1 MKKTILFLFLAFF
14 SWQVFAQENVITGV
28 VASGE
33 DGTPIPFASVV
44 VKGTTVGTSTDFDGK
59 YTIEV
64 PNDATLVFSMI
75 GFATQEIIVG
85 EQTTINVILN
95 VETTGL
101 DEVVVVGYG
110 TQKKRDVTGAVS
122 VLGAKTIEELKPA
135 RVEQALQ
142 GTTSGVVVSSGSG
155 APGSGLDIRIRG
167 ISTNGDASPLIIID
181 GYEGSLESLNPG
193 DIESIT
199 VLKDAQAAIYGTVAA
214 NGVVLVTTKSGKKNT
229 APAIRFNS
237 SLGIQETTRKLPVLN
252 ATEYA
257 VLLNEAYAANGEEL
271 PFSSFSNLGKGTN
284 WQDKVFETA
293 PIFKND
299 LSVSGGSDKIV
310 YALSASDLDQEGI
323 VGKDK
328 SGYKRNTA
336 RVNLGV
342 DLSDKIKLK
351 SSLNYTFLKRKSINE
366 NGLGSVLFNAL
377 NMPST
382 MPVYDEKG
390 DFFLAPSS
398 LGNEII
404 NPLAQISN
412 TYNDFRSSRLSG
424 SFSMDYLHSKHLKA
438 TARIGFNTGN
448 SKEKTFSKKIDYG
461 EGKVFNNQRSSVFQ
475 ARENFNDYTFDAF
488 VTYDN
493 TFFEDHHV
501 TATVGTS
508 VYKNWG
514 DHLEA
519 TGFDVPNNSWE
530 FADISLTEGT
540 SDAKSN
546 NSWVWDQRRL
556 SYFARLQY
564 DYKSKYL
571 FSAMLRRDAST
582 KFGPD
587 NRVGYFPS
595 ATAGWVISDEDFM
608 SDFDFIDFVKIRA
621 SYGFMGSDK
630 IPDNQ
635 ARSLLSGEATY
646 VLDGKIVSGK
656 AIGVLQNL
664 KVGWE
669 ESEQL
674 DIGLDVKLLNNK
686 IDFSADYFIKT
697 TNKLL
702 LSNIPVS
709 GILGVAA
716 PGAAGPTIN
725 AGEVRNKGLE
735 IALGYRG
742 KIGEDL
748 IFKVNYNMTAL
759 KNEVTKVNN
768 GTGFIEGGEFGVGQ
782 PRPARMEVGQP
793 IGYFY
798 GYKTDGI
805 FQNMSEVSAH
815 PSQIA
820 LGAEAKPGDLRYV
833 DVNGDGVL
841 NTDDRT
847 KIGDPIPDVTM
858 GLNLSVNYKNFD
870 FTAYAYASLGNDM
883 VRNYERANVNVNKLA
898 TNLNR
903 WTGEGTSNSVPRLTT
918 GATANRIFSDYFVED
933 ASYLRIQNVQL
944 GYTLP
949 KSLTD
954 KIRIEKLRFYGSVSN
969 LYTFT
974 DYKGYD
980 PAATSGEPI
989 GAGIDY
995 GFYPAARTYTFG
1007 LNLNF

>member
-75 GFATQEIIVG
+75 GFATQEIIVE
-85 EQTTINVILN
+85 EQTTINVILD

-122 VLGAKTIEELKPA
+122 VLGAKTIDELKPA

-181 GYEGSLESLNPG
+181 GYEGSLESLNPS

-342 DLSDKIKLK
+342 DLSNKIKLK

-382 MPVYDEKG
+382 MPVYDENG
-390 DFFLAPSS
+390 EFFLAPSS

-424 SFSMDYLHSKHLKA
+424 SFSMDYLYSKHLKA

-508 VYKNWG
+508 IYKNWG

-564 DYKSKYL
+564 DYKGKYL

-608 SDFDFIDFVKIRA
+608 SDFDFLDFVKIRA

-674 DIGLDVKLLNNK
+674 DFGLDIKLLNNK
-686 IDFSADYFIKT
+686 IDLSADYFVKT
-697 TNKLL
+697 TNELL

-725 AGEVRNKGLE
+725 SGEVRNKGFEL
-735 IALGYRG
+735 ALGYRG

-748 IFKVNYNMTAL
+748 IFKVNYTMTAL

-782 PRPARMEVGQP
+782 PRPTRMEVGQP

-805 FQNMSEVSAH
+805 FQNMSEVNAH

-933 ASYLRIQNVQL
+933 ASFLRIQNVQL